1 MGTTSL
7 PRQEIAGHGPSQTL
21 RKAVLALA
29 AALAL
34 AFVIVGESRWPDGD
48 VAHESIEWAGL
59 ALIVIC
65 IVGRTWS
72 TLYIGGRKNDVLVT
86 EGPYSITRN
95 PLYLFSIVG
104 AAGAGAQLGSVTAA
118 LAAGFIAWI
127 VFRWTARREEAA
139 ILAAFPQ
146 DYPRYVARVP
156 RFLPKLSLWNAPATI
171 VVHPRTVA
179 TTFLDALVF
188 LAAIPLAEAFDYL
201 HGSGILPVYLTIP

>member
-34 AFVIVGESRWPDGD
+34 AFVIVGESRWPDGG
-48 VAHESIEWAGL
+48 VAHESIEWAGV
-59 ALIVIC
+59 ALIVVC

-86 EGPYSITRN
+86 EGPYSIMRN
-95 PLYLFSIVG
+95 PLYLFSIIG
-104 AAGAGAQLGSVTAA
+104 AAGAGAQLGSMTAA

-146 DYPRYVARVP
+146 DYPRYFARVP
-156 RFLPKLSLWNAPATI
+156 RFLPNFRLWSAPATI
-171 VVHPRTVA
+171 VVQPRTVV
-179 TTFLDALVF
+179 TTFLDALIF
-188 LAAIPLAEAFDYL
+188 LAAIPVAETFDYL
-201 HGSGILPVYLTIP
+201 HGSGIVPVYLTIP